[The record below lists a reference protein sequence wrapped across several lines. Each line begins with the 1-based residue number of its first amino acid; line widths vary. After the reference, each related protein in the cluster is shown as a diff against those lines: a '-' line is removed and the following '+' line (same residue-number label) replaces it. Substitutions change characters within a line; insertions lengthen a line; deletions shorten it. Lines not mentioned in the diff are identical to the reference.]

1 MESTLNILMKFMKH
15 VFSIVTQINL
25 KAILLVLFPLSI
37 SFDAIAQTKLPFSS
51 FPPSFE
57 VAEYKGKKGCVPN
70 NAKFIT
76 FVATNLGARFKGRQ
90 ESMQSPKVGKY
101 NESIFFNKVTRT
113 AYIMSNIKDGKLCL
127 VDIVTDISI
136 GASGTFTQVNYDGAI
151 TKQQCEQIPYSYE
164 GACGNFNQISN
175 ALIAKGF
182 NLLWQGKDMEGNI
195 KTWMS
200 GNGETYVLT
209 TNYSNNATVFTALST
224 ASEYHFLDKN
234 WIKPK

>member
-1 MESTLNILMKFMKH
+1 MKH
-15 VFSIVTQINL
+15 IFNMVTQINL
-25 KAILLVLFPLSI
+25 KNIFLILFPLSLP
-37 SFDAIAQTKLPFSS
+37 FDATAQSKLPLPS
-51 FPPSFE
+51 FPSSFE
-57 VAEYKGKKGCVPN
+57 VSEYKGKKGCVPN
-70 NAKFIT
+70 HAKYIIS
-76 FVATNLGARFKGRQ
+76 VATNLGARFKGIQ

-101 NESIFFNKVTRT
+101 NESIYFNKVTKT

-136 GASGTFTQVNYDGAI
+136 GAAGTFTQVNYDGAI
-151 TKQQCEQIPYSYE
+151 TKQQCDQIPYSYE
-164 GACGNFNQISN
+164 GTCGNFNQISN

-182 NLLWQGKDMEGNI
+182 NLLWQGKDIEGNI

-200 GNGETYVLT
+200 GNGKTYVLT

-234 WIKPK
+234 WIKPN